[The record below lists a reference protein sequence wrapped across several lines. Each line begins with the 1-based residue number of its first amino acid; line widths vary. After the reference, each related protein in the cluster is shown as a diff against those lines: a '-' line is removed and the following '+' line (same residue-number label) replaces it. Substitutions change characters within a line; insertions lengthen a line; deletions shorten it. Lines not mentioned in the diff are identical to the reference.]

1 MSYELSIFVLTLDS
15 SLLTLDCWL
24 LTPKRSVIRLMQGVQ
39 QADETVLS
47 PG

>member
-24 LTPKRSVIRLMQGVQ
+24 LTPNCSVIRLMQGVQ
-39 QADETVLS
+39 QADETALS